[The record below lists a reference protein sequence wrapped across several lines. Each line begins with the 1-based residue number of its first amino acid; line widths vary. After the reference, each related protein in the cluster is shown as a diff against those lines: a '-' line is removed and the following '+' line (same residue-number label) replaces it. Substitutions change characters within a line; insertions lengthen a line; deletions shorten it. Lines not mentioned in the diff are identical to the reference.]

1 MSDTE
6 KDLNDFREI
15 RERKE
20 MLLKLM
26 VKSQREI
33 RIMRI
38 STVIMLSLSIIAA
51 LWNIL
56 NVDNQ
61 KYFRKDEIK
70 NNLYQLI
77 KNGSD
82 IESVK
87 HVYSNRVC
95 VSDFKTL
102 FLSNETKTRE
112 YYKYDIGLNIILKDL
127 LADYYLNKDSI
138 CDSLLCNNLMTIM
151 KQYETKN
158 PFDNLEE
165 NIKYYFVNIQ
175 TKLKYDKYTD
185 IHSDV
190 MKIADELRYKNG
202 LINKYLNYSELSLYI
217 SVAALLITIF
227 LSLYQ
232 IIQSNSSNKKIN
244 AYLSSIVKEK

>member
-102 FLSNETKTRE
+102 FLSNETKIPVLDAFN
-112 YYKYDIGLNIILKDL
+112 DISMNICWRSLN
-127 LADYYLNKDSI
+127 
-138 CDSLLCNNLMTIM
+138 
-151 KQYETKN
+151 N
-158 PFDNLEE
+158 PAFFPQND
-165 NIKYYFVNIQ
+165 
-175 TKLKYDKYTD
+175 
-185 IHSDV
+185 
-190 MKIADELRYKNG
+190 
-202 LINKYLNYSELSLYI
+202 
-217 SVAALLITIF
+217 
-227 LSLYQ
+227 
-232 IIQSNSSNKKIN
+232 
-244 AYLSSIVKEK
+244 